1 MGNVIFILQIKK
13 SGWRRPNGDVAVIN
27 ALSSKL
33 MLFSIHPTWFNLLI
47 LFHEMKQLWKQI
59 EGSFSGKV
67 KVSLQSHGPQIFC

>member
-1 MGNVIFILQIKK
+1 MDTSMDQILVLLPKRLQSYKRYLCRMGNVIFILQIKK

-47 LFHEMKQLWKQI
+47 LFHEMKQL
-59 EGSFSGKV
+59 
-67 KVSLQSHGPQIFC
+67 